1 MEETL
6 EQFVRRNE
14 LRANDVIK
22 YIKENH
28 IGNMTWPETMVFT
41 ATLTGA
47 LLSSMVSVAE
57 SQGEKRDV
65 VVQYFFEL
73 LSYYTQQF
81 DNVLKKFQQ

>member
-1 MEETL
+1 METL

-57 SQGEKRDV
+57 SEGEKRDKI
-65 VVQYFFEL
+65 VQYFLEL

>member
-1 MEETL
+1 METL

-28 IGNMTWPETMVFT
+28 IVDMTWPETMVFT

-57 SQGEKRDV
+57 SEGEKRG
-65 VVQYFFEL
+65 QNSSIFL
-73 LSYYTQQF
+73 
-81 DNVLKKFQQ
+81 